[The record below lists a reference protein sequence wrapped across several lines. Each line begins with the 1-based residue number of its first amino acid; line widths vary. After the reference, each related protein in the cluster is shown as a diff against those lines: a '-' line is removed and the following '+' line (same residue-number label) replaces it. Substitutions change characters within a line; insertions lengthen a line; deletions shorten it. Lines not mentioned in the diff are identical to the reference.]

1 MLRSFVAVVFRF
13 VSAVVLCR
21 GDFTTRKN
29 KRDVSLTKSTA
40 SSDVSP
46 FPVLV
51 FHVRAACV
59 HLAGFDHS
67 TSLRVYSYVLSVRFV
82 QTARHELKHTPS
94 IFKQRRHA
102 AVCKQSKNIA
112 WENS

>member
-29 KRDVSLTKSTA
+29 KHDVSLTKSTA
-40 SSDVSP
+40 SSDVSL

-51 FHVRAACV
+51 FVKETV
-59 HLAGFDHS
+59 HSAHLFS
-67 TSLRVYSYVLSVRFV
+67 
-82 QTARHELKHTPS
+82 EP
-94 IFKQRRHA
+94 
-102 AVCKQSKNIA
+102 
-112 WENS
+112 